1 MRTTP
6 RARPR
11 ATRSSPPAPSAP
23 APSAPAL
30 PATLK
35 ALVREVEATLGQVV
49 REAEGEAL
57 YAAVEEVRR
66 HMVAFREAG
75 AAGDAG
81 EGGDARAQTR
91 ALEAARR
98 VLERLGPGQRAA
110 LGRAYTLY
118 LELVNVCE
126 NAYRT
131 HRLRRRPA
139 EAAAASEERAALT
152 ERDRPRGHVTWVLTA
167 HPTESRSP
175 ENIRLLRRVQAL
187 LVRTLDLGEAPDPG
201 QLAPLL
207 HLTWRLGTH
216 PRHKP
221 TVEDEAR
228 HIYSLLDDLV
238 LEALLHLAR
247 RGHRVRLRT
256 WVGGDKD
263 GHPGVGPAQT
273 LASLQLSRDRLL
285 SFVRGRL
292 LPALTEDVALLEA
305 PPAARALRRLSRA
318 LEALDRV
325 RAGDGGRVAALN
337 RALAALRAR
346 YAEAGGR
353 EHPRLTDLSRLLE
366 QLPALVV
373 PLELREERG
382 RFTADA
388 PIAAMLRA
396 LAGVSRGGRVNGYV
410 RGCVVSMVT
419 CPEDLL
425 EAVDLVARTLPQ
437 RGTRQGRGEA
447 RRPTPAIPVI
457 PLFELPEV
465 LARAAEILEGAL
477 ADPRF
482 VVAAREH
489 GGLEVMLGYSDTAKR
504 MGVLASRLGVH
515 DAMAALGRWAR
526 GRGLPLM
533 FFHGSGGSEGRGGGT
548 PEEQAATW
556 PPDALGMVK
565 TTLQGEMIERT
576 LASPEILV
584 SQVEKVAAVQAAPP
598 AFAPPG
604 DLARELGRRS
614 QAAYMAFVRD
624 PAFLDLLE
632 RATPYAHLGALNI
645 GSRPARRG
653 ATKKRAADA
662 LDGLRAIPWVLCWT
676 QTRLLLPVWLGVG
689 TAWRALRGRQGGE
702 AALRRAAQADPLLRA
717 FLRLLGFTLAKTEP
731 RVWREYVRRLAPDTP
746 PGLLSRL
753 EREWAAALDLVRR
766 ASPTGDLL
774 PDRPWLRESIHYRAP
789 MIHPLNLLQI
799 DVLARATPSAADEAL
814 FRETVTGIAAGM
826 LTTG

>member
-1 MRTTP
+1 MRTT
-6 RARPR
+6 RRPR
-11 ATRSSPPAPSAP
+11 TPAGRRAAHLSP
-23 APSAPAL
+23 
-30 PATLK
+30 TLK

-57 YAAVEEVRR
+57 FAAVEEVRG

-75 AAGDAG
+75 QG
-81 EGGDARAQTR
+81 EARAQTR
-91 ALEAARR
+91 ALEQARR

-118 LELVNVCE
+118 LELVNACE

-131 HRLRRRPA
+131 HRLRRR
-139 EAAAASEERAALT
+139 AADDTGERPLRAHDD
-152 ERDRPRGHVTWVLTA
+152 ERPRAHLTWVLTA
-167 HPTESRSP
+167 HPTESRAP
-175 ENIRLLRRVQAL
+175 ENIRLLRRVQGH
-187 LVRTLDLGEAPDPG
+187 LVRALDAGELPDRA
-201 QLAPLL
+201 QVAALL

-228 HIYSLLDDLV
+228 HIFSLLDDAA

-285 SFVRGRL
+285 AFVRERL
-292 LPALTEDVALLEA
+292 LAVVVEDVALLEA
-305 PPAARALRRLSRA
+305 PPVTRALGRVKRA
-318 LEALDRV
+318 LDALERV
-325 RAGDGGRVAALN
+325 RPGDGGRVTTLN
-337 RALAALRAR
+337 RALAELRAR

-353 EHPRLTDLSRLLE
+353 EHPRLGDLGRLLE
-366 QLPALVV
+366 IVPALVV

-382 RFTADA
+382 HFQDDA
-388 PIAAMLRA
+388 PIADMLRA
-396 LAGVSRGGRVNGYV
+396 LAQVARGGRVNAYV
-410 RGCVVSMVT
+410 RGCVVSMVGSAQ
-419 CPEDLL
+419 DLH
-425 EAVDLVARTLPQ
+425 EALDLITRTLPATGSA
-437 RGTRQGRGEA
+437 RGKGNKRA
-447 RRPTPAIPVI
+447 SPAIPVI

-465 LARAAEILEGAL
+465 LPRAQEILEGAL
-477 ADPRF
+477 TDPRF
-482 VVAAREH
+482 LMASREH

-504 MGVLASRLGVH
+504 MGVLASRLAVH
-515 DAMAALGRWAR
+515 ETMAALGRWAQ
-526 GRGLPLM
+526 GRGLPLV

-556 PPDALGMVK
+556 PPDALGLVK

-576 LASPEILV
+576 LASPEILS

-604 DLARELGRRS
+604 ALTRELARRS
-614 QAAYMAFVRD
+614 QEAYVAFVRE

-632 RATPYAHLGALNI
+632 RATPYSHLGALHI
-645 GSRPARRG
+645 GSRPSRRG
-653 ATKKRAADA
+653 AKKKKVDPAGGDA
-662 LDGLRAIPWVLCWT
+662 LDQLRAIPWVLCWT
-676 QTRLLLPVWLGVG
+676 QVRLLLPVWLGLG
-689 TAWRALRGRQGGE
+689 TAWRAVRARRGGE
-702 AALRRAAQADPLLRA
+702 AALRAAMKTDPLLRA
-717 FLRLLGFTLAKTEP
+717 FLRLLGFTLAKAEP
-731 RVWREYVRRLAPDTP
+731 RLWREYVRRLAPDTP
-746 PGLLSRL
+746 PALLARL
-753 EREWAAALDLVRR
+753 DREWEAALDLVRR
-766 ASPTGDLL
+766 ASPTGELL

-789 MIHPLNLLQI
+789 MIHPLNLLQL
-799 DVLARATPSAADEAL
+799 DVLAHEAPTPADQAL